1 MEGNSLNVIPT
12 KEQIE
17 AANNVMANNVEMPLM
32 DREEKMKNLSETE
45 KNAINQLK
53 SEAETE
59 VELKKSGQVVQKSEY
74 SDSKNNFVLATGVN
88 DENDFNLLATKPKEK
103 EVIFNLPPKNYN
115 EPSDTLPL
123 PSGGKIY
130 KHKKNSLK
138 VAYLT
143 AVDEDLLTSPN
154 LLKNENFLN
163 ILLDRKILEDVSVD
177 DLHTGDRNAIM
188 IWLRATAYG
197 SDYPITI
204 YDNNDQLINVSVDL
218 STLKYKKFN
227 LEPDEDGLISY
238 QLPISKKNIK
248 FRFLTCGD
256 IDDIEKSVHEYYNSE
271 TKEILYKPEVTI
283 RLSKVIVEV
292 DGVRDRDA
300 INNYVR
306 IMLAGDTKALT
317 KYYNENEPGVDLRI
331 KVDAPGGS
339 IETFLPININFFWPE
354 Y

>member
-204 YDNNDQLINVSVDL
+204 YDNNDQLINVSLDL

-248 FRFLTCGD
+248 FR
-256 IDDIEKSVHEYYNSE
+256 I
-271 TKEILYKPEVTI
+271 
-283 RLSKVIVEV
+283 
-292 DGVRDRDA
+292 
-300 INNYVR
+300 
-306 IMLAGDTKALT
+306 
-317 KYYNENEPGVDLRI
+317 
-331 KVDAPGGS
+331 
-339 IETFLPININFFWPE
+339 
-354 Y
+354 